1 MSKEH
6 SDHGA
11 SPMKAT
17 TTSSTSCP
25 FLITDCDED
34 DSNSNKVAINNASLV
49 GDTPTKRRF
58 GYSRQEKSLGTLTR
72 RFMSLLRQS
81 KTGILDLKHVADCLA
96 TKQKRRIYDIT
107 NVLEGIGLIEK
118 QSKNTI
124 KWKGAISGD
133 NTIEAYE
140 RLHRAQAQL
149 QELEDESAFWT
160 EKLRVIERSISNIL
174 DDITLK
180 DMLYL
185 TRDDICQAM
194 DDEVIVVAEGING
207 TVMKVNEIP
216 DGEKIS
222 HQFHI
227 QSRHYPVNLKVL
239 NRHSKAIPDST
250 NSEDATSEQISLNPF
265 IPLGEM
271 TQPGDYYLT
280 IDDTTGVC
288 DLYNNDDSPPV
299 S

>member
-6 SDHGA
+6 LENGV
-11 SPMKAT
+11 SPLKPTA
-17 TTSSTSCP
+17 TSSTSCP
-25 FLITDCDED
+25 FLITDCDDDDDD
-34 DSNSNKVAINNASLV
+34 DSNSNKAAITSSNST
-49 GDTPTKRRF
+49 GGTPSKRRF

-81 KTGILDLKHVADCLA
+81 KTGVMDLKHVADCLA

-118 QSKNTI
+118 QSKNMI

-149 QELEDESAFWT
+149 QELEDESTFWT
-160 EKLRVIERSISNIL
+160 EKLRLIERSISNTL

-180 DMLYL
+180 DVLYL
-185 TRDDICQAM
+185 TKDDLCQAM

-207 TVMKVNEIP
+207 TMMKINELHN
-216 DGEKIS
+216 GEKIS
-222 HQFHI
+222 QQFHL
-227 QSRHYPVNLKVL
+227 QTRHYPVNLKVL
-239 NRHSKAIPDST
+239 NRQSQAAASNTT
-250 NSEDATSEQISLNPF
+250 NSDQISIDPF
-265 IPLGEM
+265 IALGEM
-271 TQPGDYYLT
+271 AQPDDYYS
-280 IDDTTGVC
+280 IMDDTIGVC
-288 DLYNNDDSPPV
+288 DLYDIDDTTSV